1 MDRIFIV
8 NAPQVVSEIIDGEVI
23 VMNLKSGNYY
33 SSDRVGAVVWSW
45 IEAGKTEDEISR
57 AAIAR
62 YDARSD
68 DVRGALSAF
77 FRRLLD
83 EGLVREA
90 AAPERDAHVAG
101 NGADMVATK
110 EIFTKPQLCVYTDM
124 QDLLLLDPIHDVD
137 AVGWPTPKESE
148 AS

>member
-1 MDRIFIV
+1 MDRMFII

-33 SSDRVGAVVWSW
+33 SSDQVGAVVWSW
-45 IEAGKTEDEISR
+45 IEAGKTEDEIGR

-62 YDARSD
+62 YDARSE

-77 FRRLLD
+77 FQRLID

-90 AAPERDAHVAG
+90 PAPEHDAAAAHGTEAL
-101 NGADMVATK
+101 AIK
-110 EIFTKPQLCVYTDM
+110 EIFARPELCVYTDM

-148 AS
+148 AN